1 MDHDRSESHAIKEQA
16 LKGLLDVEL
25 CIEDDEAE
33 GDGEGVVGGMK
44 LEKGADGVEGSVVGV
59 VGLVWGK
66 MGERSAASGRLAA
79 RGARRRVRGQRRHST
94 SGPLPAPSIALPPD
108 TTDARPGSA
117 HLAPESHC
125 HRTPPMPSRA
135 VHDLPQSTMRLD
147 DADAPQQPDA
157 LLVLLP
163 LLIVLSSFLFLL
175 LVFLVCVLIIRRRR
189 GIVLRDSDG
198 PVDMSREELIDSEG
212 GFDALE
218 ARWLESVPD
227 HVRRDYSRAKGMFCS
242 CLRKPPS

>member
-1 MDHDRSESHAIKEQA
+1 M
-16 LKGLLDVEL
+16 
-25 CIEDDEAE
+25 
-33 GDGEGVVGGMK
+33 
-44 LEKGADGVEGSVVGV
+44 
-59 VGLVWGK
+59 
-66 MGERSAASGRLAA
+66 SGR
-79 RGARRRVRGQRRHST
+79 
-94 SGPLPAPSIALPPD
+94 
-108 TTDARPGSA
+108 
-117 HLAPESHC
+117 
-125 HRTPPMPSRA
+125 A
-135 VHDLPQSTMRLD
+135 VYDLPQSTMRLD
-147 DADAPQQPDA
+147 EPDAPQQPDA

-227 HVRRDYSRAKGMFCS
+227 HVRRDYSRAKGMS
-242 CLRKPPS
+242 YSGLRIPPP